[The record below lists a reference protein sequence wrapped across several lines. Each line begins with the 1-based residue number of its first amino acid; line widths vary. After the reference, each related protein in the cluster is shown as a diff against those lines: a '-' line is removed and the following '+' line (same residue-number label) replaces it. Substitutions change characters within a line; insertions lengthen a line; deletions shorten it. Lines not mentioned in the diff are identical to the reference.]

1 MSSKVKIS
9 SILLLIILSVITGY
23 FSLTLESN
31 TQETINEVDI
41 LNTYHLSADQYKTYA
56 NLNLEDFSHV
66 NIGIV
71 KDRLEK
77 HPYVSKVEVKFD
89 ADKKVVARIT
99 EKEFY
104 AILIN
109 DSKKYYLSEDFELLP
124 LIIDTRDGNYPIIL
138 NPALDKKPKIF
149 QFINGNKD
157 LQTAFKMIYAMKLL
171 NPELLEN
178 ISEIDLR
185 EGRDIVLTLID
196 NEYPIV
202 IGRKNEVTKIAYL
215 NRIWKFL
222 KEENSDQVLEYIDF
236 RYDENVYLG
245 LSEEKGIGV

>member
-1 MSSKVKIS
+1 M
-9 SILLLIILSVITGY
+9 LSVVTAY
-23 FSLTLESN
+23 FSLTLDSDSN
-31 TQETINEVDI
+31 EAINEVDI
-41 LNTYHLSADQYKTYA
+41 LNTYHLSGDQYKTYA
-56 NLNLEDFSHV
+56 NLNLEDFSHI

-109 DSKKYYLSEDFELLP
+109 DEKKYYLSDEFELLP
-124 LIIDTRDGNYPIIL
+124 LFIDTRDGNYPVIL
-138 NPALDKKPKIF
+138 NPALEEKPKIF
-149 QFINGNKD
+149 QFINTNDD
-157 LQTAFKMIYAMKLL
+157 LRTAFKMIYAMKLL
-171 NPELLEN
+171 NPELLDN

-185 EGRDIVLTLID
+185 KGRDIVLTLID
-196 NEYPIV
+196 SEYPVV
-202 IGRKNEVTKIAYL
+202 IGRNNEVTKIAYL

-222 KEENSDQVLEYIDF
+222 KDENFDQVLEYIDF